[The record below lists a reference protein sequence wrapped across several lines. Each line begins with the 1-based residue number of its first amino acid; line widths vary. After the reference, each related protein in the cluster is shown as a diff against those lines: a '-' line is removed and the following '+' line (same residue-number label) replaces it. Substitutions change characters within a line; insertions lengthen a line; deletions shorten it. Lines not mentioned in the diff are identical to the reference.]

1 MNHAPLAPSIT
12 PVPAP
17 PDPEI
22 TVVEP
27 SNSVLQT
34 LDSAI
39 WPDVIPF
46 GQDMPFWWHLAIVV
60 CTLMLIGEAIR
71 LTRRRFARAQDTDDW
86 DDPTEELTIAPDSVS
101 ERTRRDILR
110 ASESVDAAPSRTRL
124 SPLSPEAEPDTFDD
138 WADWVE
144 VALENSRSRDPE
156 YTDDRGV
163 PSYET
168 YGLHPDTGSE
178 SHSGP
183 VRDDEA
189 VVVDLASRRAV
200 RG

>member
-1 MNHAPLAPSIT
+1 MNRAPQAPSTT

-22 TVVEP
+22 ITVEP
-27 SNSVLQT
+27 SPPTLQT

-39 WPDVIPF
+39 WPDFIPF
-46 GQDMPFWWHLAIVV
+46 GQDMPFWWHLVIVV
-60 CTLMLIGEAIR
+60 STLMLIGEAVR

-86 DDPTEELTIAPDSVS
+86 DDPTEELSIAPDSVS

-110 ASESVDAAPSRTRL
+110 ASGSIDAAPSRTLL
-124 SPLSPEAEPDTFDD
+124 SPLSPETEPDTFDD

-156 YTDDRGV
+156 HTDDRGV

-168 YGLHPDTGSE
+168 YGLHPDTGPEPHGVS
-178 SHSGP
+178 
-183 VRDDEA
+183 DCDEA
-189 VVVDLASRRAV
+189 VVVDLASRRAI